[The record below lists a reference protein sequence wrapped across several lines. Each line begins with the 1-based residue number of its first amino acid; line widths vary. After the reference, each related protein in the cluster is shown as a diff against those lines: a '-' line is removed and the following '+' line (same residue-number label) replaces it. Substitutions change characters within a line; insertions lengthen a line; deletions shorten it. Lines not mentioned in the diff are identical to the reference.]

1 MMISKTKFIL
11 MKTPNTDLF
20 DEKQE
25 LTFVHGVGNALKN
38 AAHLLALYRPRRC
51 RMHCVKQVNARRFLI

>member
-1 MMISKTKFIL
+1 

-25 LTFVHGVGNALKN
+25 LTFVHGVGNTLKN
-38 AAHLLALYRPRRC
+38 AAYLLALFMASGC
-51 RMHCVKQVNARRFLI
+51 RMQCVKQVNARRFLI

>member
-1 MMISKTKFIL
+1 MYCLLVGIMMISKTKFIL

-25 LTFVHGVGNALKN
+25 LTFVHGGKA
-38 AAHLLALYRPRRC
+38 YS
-51 RMHCVKQVNARRFLI
+51 